1 LLFDVAVRYDG
12 CAQMG
17 KVSDRMTP
25 AGLIKADEAR
35 CLAVDLGAGSGRIV
49 LGEIAGGCWKL
60 REVGRFRTARRIDAN
75 SGYQCWD
82 IEEIVSQIE
91 QNIARANQQA
101 TSIGVDSWGV
111 DYVLLD
117 EALNRVGVP
126 VCYRDNRTAGVMEDI
141 CARISRQEI
150 YQRTGIQFLT
160 FNTIYQLAACAAQ
173 HPEWLER
180 SEHFLMIPDYLH
192 FRLCG
197 AISNEYT
204 NASTTQL
211 CGLDGEWDKFLMDAI
226 GLKRWR
232 MKRPVAA
239 GTVLGEGTGTARG
252 LKVVAPA
259 THDTGSAVAG
269 TPLESKDEAYIS
281 SGTWSLM
288 GIESSTPIANADA
301 MRMNF
306 TNEGGMERRFRVL
319 KNIMGMWPIQRVC
332 EEQKIA
338 DFGSVVEQAAQERAW
353 RSVINVNDSEFLNPV
368 SMTGSIQEYC
378 RRSDQ
383 PVPETVAQLARCV
396 FDSLALSYRTVKQ
409 ELETLC
415 GRKLTRIRIVGG
427 GCQNRLLNQLCADAC
442 QLLVTAGPVE
452 ASALGNLSAQMIAL
466 GLIENLSAARALICS
481 SFEMQEYFPRDAV
494 LDSVLSRF
502 DELLAMREMKGE
514 TCA

>member
-1 LLFDVAVRYDG
+1 
-12 CAQMG
+12 MG
-17 KVSDRMTP
+17 KVSEGMTP
-25 AGLIKADEAR
+25 SGLIKADEAK

-49 LGEIAGGCWKL
+49 LGDIAGGCWRL
-60 REVGRFRTARRIDAN
+60 QEVGRFRTPTWTDAA
-75 SGYQCWD
+75 SGYQCWG
-82 IEEIVSQIE
+82 IEEIVSHIGQSIVT
-91 QNIARANQQA
+91 ANSSSRV

-126 VCYRDNRTAGVMEDI
+126 VCYRDNRTVGVMEDL
-141 CARISRQEI
+141 CERISRKEI
-150 YQRTGIQFLT
+150 YRRTGIQFLT
-160 FNTIYQLAACAAQ
+160 FNTIYQLAACIAQ
-173 HPEWLER
+173 RPEWLDR
-180 SEHFLMIPDYLH
+180 AAHFLMIPDYLH

-197 AISNEYT
+197 IVSNEYT
-204 NASTTQL
+204 NATTTQL
-211 CGLDGEWDKFLMDAI
+211 CGLDGEWDRFLMDAI
-226 GLKRWR
+226 GLKQSL
-232 MKRPVAA
+232 MKSSVAA
-239 GTVLGEGTGTARG
+239 GTVLGDGTGTARR

-269 TPLESKDEAYIS
+269 TPLESTDEAYIS

-288 GIESSTPIANADA
+288 GIESITPIADADA

-306 TNEGGMERRFRVL
+306 TNEGGLGRRFRIL

-332 EEQKIA
+332 EEQKIT
-338 DFGSVVEQAAQERAW
+338 DFGPVVEQAAQERAW
-353 RSVINVNDSEFLNPV
+353 RSIINVNDPEFLNPV
-368 SMTGSIQEYC
+368 SMTDSIREYC

-396 FDSLALSYRTVKQ
+396 FDSLALSYRTVKEQ
-409 ELETLC
+409 LEALC

-427 GCQNRLLNQLCADAC
+427 GCQNKLLNQLCADAC
-442 QLLVTAGPVE
+442 ELSVTAGPVE

-466 GLIENLSAARALICS
+466 GLIENLSAARALICT
-481 SFEMQEYFPRDAV
+481 SFEMQEYHPRHAV
-494 LDSVLSRF
+494 PREVLLRF